1 MSLSV
6 SAVLLVEKEL
16 GDPAEQPFG
25 PLVRDEVRHARL
37 GRFVCIK
44 GQSLFEQALELLL
57 ILSRD
62 GDRFGIT
69 HQRRNAC
76 ALRELLRT
84 IEMLARLCERS
95 TDGGTPS
102 LVGDEEVVD

>member
-25 PLVRDEVRHARL
+25 PPLRDEVRHAGL
-37 GRFVCIK
+37 GRLVCIK

-62 GDRFGIT
+62 GDRFGVA
-69 HQRRNAC
+69 HQRRNAR
-76 ALRELLRT
+76 APRELHRT
-84 IEMLARLCERS
+84 LDMLARLCERS
-95 TDGGTPS
+95 TDGGAP
-102 LVGDEEVVD
+102 